1 MIYKLI
7 LLATFALAHGE
18 PVADDT
24 ASARLR
30 VRVVG
35 PSIPAL
41 APSPSGSSRSSA
53 PTAYR
58 LPHVASGP
66 PTLLSLAG
74 RCFSTTQT
82 TAGRSYEFTICPF
95 ENVTQREASSA
106 WNSFFGILGIWNDW
120 EKPEATHLGEIR
132 GSFTDGTDCGG
143 KRRQAMVTLAC
154 SGPAGLR
161 IIKAISEPRTC
172 EYELTLACPEA
183 CDIDVTSIVPNSG
196 IIAAESEAQKNNGSD
211 AASGSLVAAVDTAV
225 AAILLPS
232 PTTTFAA
239 TSAATSATSTTT
251 TVEDIASS
259 RLELFSELKSEIERL
274 DKGLKRVSAMIDLA
288 NARTNTNS
296 NDAAA
301 AATITTPSGDSVQN
315 VNLVLP
321 QVVESQILVPPQVVE
336 SHEIELKMQSAAS
349 VAAVIEP
356 ASAVRDGPAIDLS
369 LVNHPSVRAK

>member
-18 PVADDT
+18 PLSDDT
-24 ASARLR
+24 TSARLR

-58 LPHVASGP
+58 LPRAASGP

-82 TAGRSYEFTICPF
+82 TVGRSYEFTVCPF
-95 ENVTQREASSA
+95 ANVTQREASSA

-120 EKPEATHLGEIR
+120 EMPEAAHLGEVR

-183 CDIDVTSIVPNSG
+183 CDIDVTSIVPTNGLTSST
-196 IIAAESEAQKNNGSD
+196 ESEAQKNGSD
-211 AASGSLVAAVDTAV
+211 AGSLVVAAVETA
-225 AAILLPS
+225 ATAILLPS
-232 PTTTFAA
+232 PTPTTN
-239 TSAATSATSTTT
+239 SATSATVIASNL
-251 TVEDIASS
+251 EDDDTSSS

-288 NARTNTNS
+288 NARRINANS

-301 AATITTPSGDSVQN
+301 AT
-315 VNLVLP
+315 L
-321 QVVESQILVPPQVVE
+321 VVESAVGISEKALAVELLPVEKE
-336 SHEIELKMQSAAS
+336 SHGAAS
-349 VAAVIEP
+349 VAALIEP
-356 ASAVRDGPAIDLS
+356 AVRDGPAIDLS
-369 LVNHPSVRAK
+369 LVNHPSIRAK